1 MRSRHSGCDG
11 SKRNQEKTP
20 MRPKIFLAISTLAL
34 GTALAAVPAIAQQNY
49 QYPTGRAMNDGGFQQ
64 SSGAQGAPSNAAPQQ
79 RAQAPGGDNRQYYN
93 YAGPNLGGPTL
104 SGPSSACAAR
114 FRSYDPA
121 TGTFMG
127 FDGIRHP
134 CP

>member
-1 MRSRHSGCDG
+1 
-11 SKRNQEKTP
+11 

-79 RAQAPGGDNRQYYN
+79 RTQAPGGDNRQYYN

-114 FRSYDPA
+114 FHSYDPA
-121 TGTFMG
+121 TGTYMG